1 MPLPPVLAQFVE
13 ESQPLDRMTRTLL
26 LLDYADRLGPYPEE
40 KMDDARRVRGC
51 ASRVYLDAD
60 YDASA
65 GAMRYQGWA
74 DAETVKGLVA
84 VLVTGLD
91 GLPPPT
97 CSPSPP
103 TSSRPPA
110 SPNRSPPRARV
121 DLPPCSPGCRTR
133 LARRHVTR
141 ATERLR
147 ASAIERLER
156 QTGSAFPFDPSI
168 PSVGRDEL

>member
-1 MPLPPVLAQFVE
+1 
-13 ESQPLDRMTRTLL
+13 MTRTLL

-51 ASRVYLDAD
+51 ASRVYLDAA

-91 GLPPPT
+91 GL
-97 CSPSPP
+97 SPADVLAVTPDFV
-103 TSSRPPA
+103 
-110 SPNRSPPRARV
+110 RAAG
-121 DLPPCSPGCRTR
+121 LTESLSATR
-133 LARRHVTR
+133 QGGFAAVLGRMQSAAR
-141 ATERLR
+141 A
-147 ASAIERLER
+147 AKS
-156 QTGSAFPFDPSI
+156 D
-168 PSVGRDEL
+168 